1 MLDLLIKSFWLL
13 LPAAFGN
20 MAPVLFKWI
29 PFLNVPVD
37 LNKTFR
43 GKPIFGEH
51 KTYRGFLFGILTAIF
66 IVYLQQ
72 IFYTQTQSLTVID
85 YSQINIFLLGFL
97 MGFGALLGDLI
108 ESFFKRQVDIDSGKP
123 WFPFDQID
131 WVIGSLIVSSLYISH
146 SREIIIISIILLGF
160 LHPLVNLVGYYI
172 GIKSN
177 KF

>member
-1 MLDLLIKSFWLL
+1 MLDILIKSFWTL
-13 LPAAFGN
+13 LPAAFSN

-29 PFLNVPVD
+29 PMFNYPVD
-37 LNKTFR
+37 FNYKFNNQ
-43 GKPIFGEH
+43 PIFGKH

-66 IVYLQQ
+66 IVYLQKK
-72 IFYTQTQSLTVID
+72 FYTQTQSLTVID

-108 ESFFKRQVDIDSGKP
+108 ESFFKRQVGISSGKP
-123 WFPFDQID
+123 WFPYDQID
-131 WVIGSLIVSSLYISH
+131 WVLGSLFLTSYYIYHSKEVVLVS
-146 SREIIIISIILLGF
+146 ILLFGF
-160 LHPLVNLVGYYI
+160 LHPLVNLLGYYL